1 MICLGPFTVVQA
13 RRFIAEKEK
22 LLRAFLAFATIELS
36 QRVENNGYECKLN
49 KNLKN
54 GKKQQKMVKNL
65 KKGLINQV
73 FSIFLNDIY
82 FFTKLAMNLFVLSN
96 NTVETNTRLEHNWT
110 QRSKI
115 PIPIPSCRH
124 CCFVGYEGEKV
135 RYICSHPFS
144 LLS

>member
-1 MICLGPFTVVQA
+1 MIFLGPFTVVLA

-36 QRVENNGYECKLN
+36 QRVKNNGYECKLT

-82 FFTKLAMNLFVLSN
+82 FFTKLAMNLCVLSN
-96 NTVETNTRLEHNWT
+96 NRN
-110 QRSKI
+110 K
-115 PIPIPSCRH
+115 
-124 CCFVGYEGEKV
+124 YKV
-135 RYICSHPFS
+135 ITK
-144 LLS
+144 LDTEI